1 MRVQEYLKRE
11 KEHYG
16 SIYVDI
22 NYAIDSITPFLDKKN
37 LEDRKYVSRLPVL
50 KRYMEL
56 IESAEN
62 DTLKGGFLKLFG
74 NDKYKDL
81 LERYKR
87 DNKLELEQLERCREC
102 TCLNCT
108 ASCRFDGCLG
118 CRNGAEVVKCD
129 HGIMNVIFH
138 KNFTLD
144 LTNEGTGRDE
154 RYMVLATLQ
163 NLEKDVRYIIIEGI
177 SSKEKFV
184 LYYYPGISEDT
195 YGEITNESEFDYIVS
210 TFESVER

>member
-1 MRVQEYLKRE
+1 MRVQEYLKSE
-11 KEHYG
+11 KENYG
-16 SIYVDI
+16 SIYVDVS
-22 NYAIDSITPFLDKKN
+22 YAIDSITPFLDKKN
-37 LEDRKYVSRLPVL
+37 LEDRKFVSRLPVL

-62 DTLKGGFLKLFG
+62 EASKGGFLKLFG

-87 DNKLELEQLERCREC
+87 DNKVELEQLERCRNC
-102 TCLNCT
+102 ACLNCM
-108 ASCRFDGCLG
+108 AVCSFDGCLG
-118 CRNGAEVVKCD
+118 CRKGAEVVKCD
-129 HGIMNVIFH
+129 HGNINVIFH
-138 KNFTLD
+138 RNFTLD
-144 LTNEGTGRDE
+144 LTNERTGRDE
-154 RYMVLATLQ
+154 KYAVLATLQ
-163 NLEKDVRYIIIEGI
+163 DAKRDVRYIIIEGI

-210 TFESVER
+210 IFESVER